1 MNTQV
6 QGPTINLDRPFGRVR
21 STVLPRLPP
30 SRSRSTHNETHRKKS
45 RRPLQ
50 HYFSNKAAASKHLLE
65 HQKYRLERA
74 VFLRSPRRSELP
86 SRSLWRRYRCP
97 FLTWLPDSDL
107 LLASPYPRAF
117 MRVRQHSTHIG
128 IFLVLYKTTVVAPL
142 ITAVGIRPLEECRRH
157 FCPH

>member
-65 HQKYRLERA
+65 HQEHCLEPPVILHGA
-74 VFLRSPRRSELP
+74 CELP
-86 SRSLWRRYRCP
+86 SRLLWHRRHRNRCS

-107 LLASPYPRAF
+107 LLASPYPCAF
-117 MRVRQHSTHIG
+117 MYVREATFHAHRDLPDTVQNYGRGSADHGHWIG
-128 IFLVLYKTTVVAPL
+128 K
-142 ITAVGIRPLEECRRH
+142 
-157 FCPH
+157 